1 MAPLVYN
8 QYIDGVHYQPSH
20 PLRSHHSCHHHN
32 SCPRMVDIH
41 QVPGAVHGMASVSV
55 EYLNDEQ
62 HDMLRNY
69 EKV

>member
-1 MAPLVYN
+1 
-8 QYIDGVHYQPSH
+8 
-20 PLRSHHSCHHHN
+20 
-32 SCPRMVDIH
+32 MVDIH